1 MSSTAHTGP
10 GCRRWRDERGSGGI
24 SLTWLA
30 LTPAILGLIFGGI
43 VVGFRMYGENLA
55 LDAANAGARAAA
67 VLPVSLD
74 RGRAAAQTFLDKNAA
89 GTLSNTSV
97 SVSISGN
104 DVLVV
109 VSGSTPVLPGTVTRQ
124 ATLITEQ
131 LP

>member
-1 MSSTAHTGP
+1 MTAARTGP
-10 GCRRWRDERGSGGI
+10 GWRRRWQGERGSGGV

-30 LTPAILGLIFGGI
+30 LTPVILGLIFGGI
-43 VVGFRMYGENLA
+43 AVGFRMYGENLA

-89 GTLSNTSV
+89 GTLTGTSV

-109 VSGSTPVLPGTVTRQ
+109 VTASTPALPGTITRQ
-124 ATLITEQ
+124 SRLVMEQ

>member
-1 MSSTAHTGP
+1 MTAARTGQ
-10 GCRRWRDERGSGGI
+10 GLRRCQDERGSGGI
-24 SLTWLA
+24 SLTWLV
-30 LTPAILGLIFGGI
+30 LTPVILGLIFGGI
-43 VVGFRMYGENLA
+43 AVGFRMYGENLA

-67 VLPVSLD
+67 VLPVSVD

-109 VSGSTPVLPGTVTRQ
+109 VTASTPALPGTITRQ
-124 ATLITEQ
+124 ASLVMEQ

>member
-1 MSSTAHTGP
+1 MTAARTGQ
-10 GCRRWRDERGSGGI
+10 GLRRWQDERGSGGI
-24 SLTWLA
+24 SLTWLV
-30 LTPAILGLIFGGI
+30 LTPVILGLIFGGI
-43 VVGFRMYGENLA
+43 TVGFRMYGENLA

-67 VLPVSLD
+67 VLPVSVD

-97 SVSISGN
+97 SVSISGS

-109 VSGSTPVLPGTVTRQ
+109 VTASTPVLPGTITRQ
-124 ATLITEQ
+124 ASLVMEH